1 MPPGVIQQ
9 EIHFTTLLLNIL
21 AKKSSLNIIK
31 FQLSVTNYQF
41 KGNTEDKEGLLSTIV
56 GDIALK
62 IQKTEILW
70 DTKFSFLNKYFT
82 RKKNKEEKTIY

>member
-9 EIHFTTLLLNIL
+9 EIHFTTLLLSIL

-56 GDIALK
+56 GDIVLK
-62 IQKTEILW
+62 IQKTQILW